1 MVVQNICGRGNTT
14 NPDRLDK
21 TTLNKTTQ
29 HNAHLDTNTQDEIS
43 VDKRTRTHISKV
55 LFSHQIMN
63 SPTISSNQAPFSLN
77 PRLINEADS

>member
-1 MVVQNICGRGNTT
+1 VQNICGRDNTT
-14 NPDRLDK
+14 NPDREDK

-29 HNAHLDTNTQDEIS
+29 HNAHPDTTPQDKIS
-43 VDKRTRTHISKV
+43 VDKRTRTHVNKV
-55 LFSHQIMN
+55 LFSHQKMN

>member
-1 MVVQNICGRGNTT
+1 VVVQNICGRDNTT
-14 NPDRLDK
+14 NVDREDK

-29 HNAHLDTNTQDEIS
+29 HNAHPDTTPQDKIS
-43 VDKRTRTHISKV
+43 VDKRTRTHVNKV
-55 LFSHQIMN
+55 LFSHQKMN